1 MKKYIM
7 CLMLVLFIRPVFGS
21 TYAARLERVT
31 DAHMRESVLR
41 ANLTVGD
48 LKGGGLISSG
58 TPYYVDSVNGANNRS
73 GKTWDL
79 AVASIDTA
87 INLVAAAITAG
98 TEKGDPIIY
107 VREGHNEG
115 GSTSAIFDADVDGLK
130 IYGLG
135 QGNQKP
141 TLDFD
146 GATATCAIGADGVTI
161 YNIRFRASTTTVK
174 GEIAQNDL
182 TRALTVDAGADYA
195 HIIGCDFGFR
205 EAAGD
210 EFLYALVIGA
220 ATGTVVEDCFFDSGE
235 EAAAAAIVLAGSDLT
250 ILRNNKIYGDYTVAC
265 IHSATTTNTRLAY
278 SHNKLWN
285 GVHSGLNAKPVVSL
299 KATDTGFSE
308 DNDAY
313 CNVATV
319 GAAFV
324 GTKIFHKANYYSED
338 EAGTKTA
345 FPFDNASTTG
355 GTGTSITMSGD
366 D

>member
-31 DAHMRESVLR
+31 DSHMRESVLR

-79 AVASIDTA
+79 AVASIDIA

-115 GSTSAIFDADVDGLK
+115 GSTSAIFDADVDGLT

-135 QGNQKP
+135 SGNQKP

-146 GATATCAIGADGVTI
+146 GATATCAVGADGVTI

-182 TRALTVDAGADYA
+182 TRALTVDAGADDA
-195 HIIGCDFGFR
+195 HIISCDFGFR
-205 EAAGD
+205 ESSGD

-235 EAAAAAIVLAGSDLT
+235 EAAAAAIVFAGSDLT
-250 ILRNNKIYGDYTVAC
+250 VLRNNKIIGDYTIAG
-265 IHSATTTNTRLAY
+265 IYSATTTNQRLAY
-278 SHNKLWN
+278 EYNELWN
-285 GVHSGLNAKPVVSL
+285 GVHSGLNTLPVVSL
-299 KATDTGFSE
+299 KAEDTGISRHNE
-308 DNDAY
+308 AY
-313 CNVATV
+313 CNVSTV

-324 GTKIFHKANYYSED
+324 GAKVFHTANYYNED
-338 EAGTKTA
+338 VAGTKTSFA
-345 FPFDNASTTG
+345 FDTASTTA
-355 GTGTSITMSGD
+355 GTGTSITVSGD

>member
-98 TEKGDPIIY
+98 TENGDPIIY
-107 VREGHNEG
+107 VREGYNEG
-115 GSTSAIFDADVDGLK
+115 GSTSAIFDADVDGLT

-135 QGNQKP
+135 RGNQKP

-146 GATATCAIGADGVTI
+146 GATATCAVGADGVTI
-161 YNIRFRASTTTVK
+161 YNIRFRPSATSQTFVASNA
-174 GEIAQNDL
+174 I
-182 TRALTVDAGADYA
+182 TVDDGSDDTLFLN
-195 HIIGCDFGFR
+195 CDFGFPETR
-205 EAAGD
+205 GTD
-210 EFLYALVIGA
+210 EFDYAIVIGA
-220 ATGTVVEDCFFDSGE
+220 ATGTVVDGCSFDAGE
-235 EAAAAAIVLAGSDLT
+235 GEAIAAITIEGSDRTT
-250 ILRNNKIYGDYTVAC
+250 IRNCDFRGDHSVAM
-265 IHSATTTNTRLAY
+265 IRSATTTNF
-278 SHNKLWN
+278 
-285 GVHSGLNAKPVVSL
+285 GVLIEDNLIYQGVNSGLNAVAGISVL
-299 KATDTGFSE
+299 ATDIGIQRRNTYIG
-308 DNDAY
+308 NLGT
-313 CNVATV
+313 VAV
-319 GAAFV
+319 AFV
-324 GTKIFHKANYYSED
+324 GTKIFNGGGSYYNED
-338 EAGTKTA
+338 AGGGNTA
-345 FPFDNASTTG
+345 YPFDI
-355 GTGTSITMSGD
+355 GTATVNTQITLSSD